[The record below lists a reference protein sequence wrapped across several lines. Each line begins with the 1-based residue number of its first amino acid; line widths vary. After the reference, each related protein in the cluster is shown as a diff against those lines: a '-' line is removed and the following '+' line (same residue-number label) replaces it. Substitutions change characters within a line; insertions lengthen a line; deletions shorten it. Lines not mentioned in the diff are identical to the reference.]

1 MWNLSTYQAALS
13 FADTLA
19 GTEDTPEQHL
29 PFAIGENTNTNTNT
43 WTGSCHAWY
52 SQASLNVNTQEG
64 SCTLN
69 IVEVRN
75 VNLPQL

>member
-52 SQASLNVNTQEG
+52 S
-64 SCTLN
+64 
-69 IVEVRN
+69 
-75 VNLPQL
+75 